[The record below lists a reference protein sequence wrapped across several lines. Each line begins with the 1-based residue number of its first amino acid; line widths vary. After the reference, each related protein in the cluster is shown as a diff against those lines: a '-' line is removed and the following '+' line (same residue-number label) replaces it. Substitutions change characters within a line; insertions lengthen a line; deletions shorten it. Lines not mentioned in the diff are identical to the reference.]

1 MTGALEP
8 LSCTGCRTRCEPQK
22 PVFTQSMKNPAPDRS
37 CHWHGFTQMAHDD
50 PLVIHRAQGCWLTT
64 TDGRQILD
72 GVASLWCNVH
82 GHGRAEINAAIQ
94 DQLERVA
101 HVTTLGMSCDTT
113 ERLAER
119 LVQVTPG
126 DLSHVF
132 FSSDGSSS
140 VEAAIK
146 MAFQYWHQ
154 CDDPRPQ
161 KTKYLALD
169 LAYHGDTTGAV
180 SLGGIKY
187 FHQLFAPI
195 LFSPIRGPL
204 PCTYRLPDGVNAESA
219 CSHYAQLLE
228 DLLRQHHQ
236 DLAALVMEPL
246 VQGAAG
252 MITHPPGLLRRVREL
267 CDQYGVLMI
276 CDEVATG
283 FGRTGSMFA
292 CQQENV
298 TPDILCLGKG
308 LTGGYLPMA
317 ATVARPHVYDAF
329 LAPLAASRQFFH
341 GHTFAGNPLAAAA
354 ALASLDLLEREPTI
368 GQVDAKGDHLRTRL
382 AAITDHPHVGSV
394 RGRGLMLGIELVED
408 RPSKQ
413 PFDPAALV
421 GRNVCQRA
429 LQKGAWIRPLG
440 DVVVLMPPLAISR
453 EELDLLA
460 DAVIESIVEQWS
472 GSELLRAVE
481 PPSNAGQAGSDDG
494 SPDLS
499 RLVTKGQS

>member
-1 MTGALEP
+1 
-8 LSCTGCRTRCEPQK
+8 
-22 PVFTQSMKNPAPDRS
+22 MKNLATDPS
-37 CHWHGFTQMAHDD
+37 FHWHGFTQMAHYD
-50 PLVIHRAQGCWLTT
+50 PLVIERASGCWLTT
-64 TDGRQILD
+64 TDGRRLLD

-82 GHGRAEINAAIQ
+82 GHARAEIDAAIR
-94 DQLERVA
+94 DQLDRVA
-101 HVTTLGMSCDTT
+101 HVTTLGMSADVT

-119 LVQVTPG
+119 LAQITPG

-132 FSSDGSSS
+132 FSSDGSSA

-154 CDDPRPQ
+154 CEDPRPE

-187 FHQLFAPI
+187 FHELFAPI

-204 PCTYRLPDGVNAESA
+204 PCTYRLPTGVRSQAGTGPGSA
-219 CSHYAQLLE
+219 CAHYADQIERLLS
-228 DLLRQHHQ
+228 RHHEQ
-236 DLAALVMEPL
+236 LAAVVMEPL

-267 CDQYGVLMI
+267 CDRYGVLLI

-283 FGRTGSMFA
+283 FGRTGSLFA
-292 CQQENV
+292 CEQEDV

-329 LAPLAASRQFFH
+329 LGPLAASRQFFH

-354 ALASLDLLEREPTI
+354 ALASLDLLESESTI
-368 GQVDAKGDHLRTRL
+368 EQVQAKGDHLRSRL
-382 AAITDHPHVGSV
+382 AALADHPHVGSL

-408 RPSKQ
+408 RESQK
-413 PFDPAALV
+413 PFDSAALV
-421 GRNVCQRA
+421 GRRICQRA
-429 LQKGAWIRPLG
+429 LEKGVWIRPLG
-440 DVVVLMPPLAISR
+440 DVVVLMPPLAIQE
-453 EELDLLA
+453 EELDVLA
-460 DAVIESIVEQWS
+460 DVVIESILEEWGGKQA
-472 GSELLRAVE
+472 SEDTRH
-481 PPSNAGQAGSDDG
+481 
-494 SPDLS
+494 
-499 RLVTKGQS
+499 LVTEDRAP